1 MGDDGKLLANESTKN
16 FFQTVQKKELNN
28 IIKNEAAVSENM
40 LNVDDNI
47 EPDDNNKSEVEAPE

>member
-1 MGDDGKLLANESTKN
+1 MGDDGKLLANESTKT

-40 LNVDDNI
+40 LDVNDNI
-47 EPDDNNKSEVEAPE
+47 EPDDNNKSEVENQE

>member
-40 LNVDDNI
+40 LNVDDNLMYACMI
-47 EPDDNNKSEVEAPE
+47 

>member
-40 LNVDDNI
+40 LNVDDI
-47 EPDDNNKSEVEAPE
+47 VLIAEPDVELKH